1 MKRLLLLGLGALC
14 VLPMN
19 IEPVYAET
27 KTVEIGYSVDA
38 KVVLVDGN
46 VTIEADVKC
55 GEVMKEPSHVN
66 KDGYKFLGW
75 YIKGTNTKWN
85 FSDSITEDLSLET
98 RFEKIKTDDED
109 KKDDKGDSDKKD
121 DSSDSDKDKDTS
133 DKTDDK
139 SDNTSNDKNSSNTNT
154 NTNQNN
160 NSNNNGNDKGTVT
173 QNVTSNKKNNSVN
186 TATPLYIFP
195 SIVGLGI
202 SVICLFL
209 IKKKEGNC

>member
-14 VLPMN
+14 VLPMS

-55 GEVMKEPSHVN
+55 GEAMKEPSHTDKN
-66 KDGYKFLGW
+66 GYRFLGW

-85 FSDSITEDLSLET
+85 FADPITEDLSLET
-98 RFEKIKTDDED
+98 RFEKIKSEDED
-109 KKDDKGDSDKKD
+109 KKDDTDKSDSKNESKD
-121 DSSDSDKDKDTS
+121 DSKSDSDKDKDTS

-139 SDNTSNDKNSSNTNT
+139 SDDKNNANTNT

-160 NSNNNGNDKGTVT
+160 NSNNGNDNGTVM
-173 QNVTSNKKNNSVN
+173 QNVTSSKKNNSVN
-186 TATPLYIFP
+186 TATQFYIVP